1 MTPVG
6 HVRSCD
12 HTDDENTS
20 TSEETDNNIVVVDDM
35 RVSEELIV
43 SFF

>member
-1 MTPVG
+1 MG

-12 HTDDENTS
+12 HTDDENSNTS
-20 TSEETDNNIVVVDDM
+20 VETDNNIVVVDDM